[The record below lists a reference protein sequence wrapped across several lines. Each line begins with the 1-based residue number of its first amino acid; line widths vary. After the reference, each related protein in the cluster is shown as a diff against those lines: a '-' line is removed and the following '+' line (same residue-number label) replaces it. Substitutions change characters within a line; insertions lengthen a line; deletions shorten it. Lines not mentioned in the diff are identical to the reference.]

1 MTAITRPPRSPV
13 RPAATRPPARRPR
26 RRGHAPAPDAVM
38 TREEW
43 IAFHVARAPGITDR
57 QWADTLLLLHGSSSD
72 DSGSEEEAG

>member
-1 MTAITRPPRSPV
+1 
-13 RPAATRPPARRPR
+13 
-26 RRGHAPAPDAVM
+26 M